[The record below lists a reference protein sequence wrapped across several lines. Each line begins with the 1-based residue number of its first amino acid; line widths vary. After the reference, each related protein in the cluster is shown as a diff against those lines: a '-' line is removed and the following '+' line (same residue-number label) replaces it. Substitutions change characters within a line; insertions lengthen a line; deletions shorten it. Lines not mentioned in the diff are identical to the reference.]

1 MLSGEVWFGVAGDG
15 MTPPCLVGLVSL
27 ADEDML
33 GLSRSFMKITMV
45 INKMITHKKTA
56 AQVSLVPEDVGLLLL
71 S

>member
-15 MTPPCLVGLVSL
+15 MTPPCLVSL